1 MHPLTFT
8 AVYVKAEHGYVGYI
22 EEIPLVNSHGL
33 TLDEARSTLHE
44 LAALVFDDERR
55 NSRERTAGKDV
66 VREPFLVRASA
77 VRPNLE
83 PEHSR

>member
-8 AVYVKAEHGYVGYI
+8 AVYLKAKHGYVGYI

-33 TLDEARSTLHE
+33 TLEEARNTLHE

-55 NSRERTAGKDV
+55 NSRELTAGKEV
-66 VREPFLVRASA
+66 VREPFVVLAVAAAQIPASGT
-77 VRPNLE
+77 
-83 PEHSR
+83 